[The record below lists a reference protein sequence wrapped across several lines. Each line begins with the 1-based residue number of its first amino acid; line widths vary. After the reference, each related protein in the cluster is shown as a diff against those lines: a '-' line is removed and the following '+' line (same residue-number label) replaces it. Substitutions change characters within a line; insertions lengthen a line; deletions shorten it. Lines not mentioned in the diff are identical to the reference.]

1 MKEGQFNK
9 MRVHIYR
16 KEKRSKWLDLPV
28 RDKSEVDREI
38 IRCQLEE

>member
-28 RDKSEVDREI
+28 PNKIEADRER